1 MIHLKL
7 IYFFFQRAFAAICAI
22 CDLFVLDR
30 AFALA
35 FPPFNPPKRPK
46 ATAAGFRVSSMMGS
60 LVFPVARSTI
70 DFASWFVSLGLLGL
84 FI

>member
-1 MIHLKL
+1 
-7 IYFFFQRAFAAICAI
+7 
-22 CDLFVLDR
+22 
-30 AFALA
+30 
-35 FPPFNPPKRPK
+35 
-46 ATAAGFRVSSMMGS
+46 MMGS